1 MSDIRLIQSGE
12 EIIMVFKPYELEPA
26 FMDEALVKSE
36 ITESI
41 EKKLEM
47 GKKLREK
54 VSREDHG
61 DWTPPTNRRDPIDII
76 IESNEG
82 RLEDL
87 VPIRHGRMMVS
98 PFTFLRGS
106 AAVMAYDLSET
117 PTTGLTVQ
125 ACGDC
130 HLSNFG
136 LFATPER
143 NLIFDVND
151 FDETIP
157 GPWEW
162 DLKRLVASIYVGYTQ
177 SGRSAKE
184 AYNLSA
190 TCANA
195 YRKTMRRAAGMKALD
210 IWYFQYDI
218 DTLMKAAKNA
228 DVKKRLR
235 VADEAARKRVHEY
248 IFPKITEAVGR
259 KSKIVDDPPLVMHSP
274 DPQFNESMAE
284 VLNDYRVSMPHNTQ
298 VILNRYKLTDIARK
312 VVGVGS
318 VGTRCVFM
326 LLEARENDPLLLQIK
341 EARDSVFEPYVKKSK
356 FRSNGQRVVVGQ
368 KIMQSASDMFLGWTK
383 YKGRDFY
390 VRQLKDMKFSAV
402 IEQQPMEMSRAYVIA
417 CALVLAKA
425 HARSGDP
432 ALIAGYLGKGDVF
445 DYTMADF
452 AKSYA
457 VQNAKDHQMMLEAIE
472 TGRLEAKPGL

>member
-1 MSDIRLIQSGE
+1 MA
-12 EIIMVFKPYELEPA
+12 FKPYELEPA
-26 FMDEALVKSE
+26 FLEEARYKSE

-47 GKKLREK
+47 GKQLREK
-54 VSREDHG
+54 VPREDHSY
-61 DWTPPTNRRDPIDII
+61 WIPPKNRHDPIDII

-82 RLEDL
+82 RVEDL

-106 AAVMAYDLSET
+106 AAVMAYDLSNT

-151 FDETIP
+151 FDETTP

-162 DLKRLVASIYVGYTQ
+162 DLKRLVASIFVGYTQ
-177 SGRSAKE
+177 SGWSVKE
-184 AYNLSA
+184 AYNLSVV
-190 TCANA
+190 CANA
-195 YRKTMRRAAGMKALD
+195 YRRAMRRMAGMKALD
-210 IWYFQYDI
+210 IWYFQFDI
-218 DTLMKAAKNA
+218 DTFIQAAK
-228 DVKKRLR
+228 DPEVKKRLK
-235 VADEAARKRVHEY
+235 AANEAARKRVHEY
-248 IFPKITEAVGR
+248 VFPKITEDVGG
-259 KSKIVDDPPLVMHSP
+259 KSKIVDDPPLVMHIP
-274 DPQFNESMAE
+274 DPKLNESM
-284 VLNDYRVSMPHNTQ
+284 VKVFNDYRVSMPHNTQ
-298 VILNRYKLTDIARK
+298 VVLDRYTLTDMARK

-356 FRSNGQRVVVGQ
+356 FRNNGQRVVVGQ

-383 YKGRDFY
+383 YNDRDFY

-402 IEQQPMEMSRAYVIA
+402 IEGQPFEMAMSYVIA

-425 HARSGDP
+425 HGRSGDP

-445 DYTMADF
+445 DYAMADF
-452 AKSYA
+452 ARSYA
-457 VQNAKDHQMMLEAIE
+457 AQNAKDHQAMLEAIE
-472 TGRLEAKPGL
+472 TGRIEAKIGL

>member
-1 MSDIRLIQSGE
+1 MT
-12 EIIMVFKPYELEPA
+12 FKPYELEPA
-26 FMDEALVKSE
+26 FLDDLRYKSE
-36 ITESI
+36 ITESV
-41 EKKLEM
+41 EKKLEL
-47 GKKLREK
+47 GKQLREK
-54 VSREDHG
+54 VLREDLG

-76 IESNEG
+76 MESNEG

-87 VPIRHGRMMVS
+87 IPIRHGRMMVS

-106 AAVMAYDLSET
+106 AAVMAYDLSNG

-162 DLKRLVASIYVGYTQ
+162 DMKRLVASIYVGYTQ

-184 AYNLSA
+184 AYNLSQLCA
-190 TCANA
+190 TA
-195 YRKTMRRAAGMKALD
+195 YRKSMRRMAGMTALD
-210 IWYFQYDI
+210 IWYFQLDV
-218 DTLMKAAKNA
+218 DTFSKAARA
-228 DVKKRLR
+228 VEVKKRLKA
-235 VADEAARKRVHEY
+235 ADEAARKRVHEY
-248 IFPKITEAVGR
+248 VFPKITESIGGV
-259 KSKIVDDPPLVMHSP
+259 SKIVDEPPLVTHMS
-274 DPQFNESMAE
+274 DPQIKEVVVE
-284 VLNDYRVSMPHNTQ
+284 VLNDYRTSMPYNTQ
-298 VILNRYKLTDIARK
+298 VILDRYKLNDVARK

-318 VGTRCVFM
+318 VGTRCFFT

-341 EARDSVFEPYVKKSK
+341 EARDSVLEPYVKKSK
-356 FRSNGQRVVVGQ
+356 FRNNGQRVVVGQ

-383 YKGRDFY
+383 HKGLDFY
-390 VRQLKDMKFSAV
+390 IRQLKDMKFSAV
-402 IEQQPMEMSRAYVIA
+402 IENQSMEMAYAYVAA

-425 HARSGDP
+425 HGRSGDP
-432 ALIAGYLGKGDVF
+432 ALIAGYLGKGDAF
-445 DYTMADF
+445 DYAMGDF
-452 AKSYA
+452 ARSYA
-457 VQNAKDHQMMLEAIE
+457 VQNANDHKAMLEAIE
-472 TGRLEAKPGL
+472 SGRMEARPGL

>member
-1 MSDIRLIQSGE
+1 MSNIRHLFKRE
-12 EIIMVFKPYELEPA
+12 EIVMVFKPYELEPA

-47 GKKLREK
+47 GKELREK

-61 DWTPPTNRRDPIDII
+61 YWTPPTNRCDPIDII
-76 IESNEG
+76 IKSNEG

-106 AAVMAYDLSET
+106 AAVMAYDLSNT

-151 FDETIP
+151 FDETTP

-177 SGRSAKE
+177 GGKSAKE

-190 TCANA
+190 MCANI
-195 YRKTMRRAAGMKALD
+195 YRRTMRRAAGMKALD
-210 IWYFQYDI
+210 IWYFQFDI
-218 DTLMKAAKNA
+218 DTLIKAAKNI
-228 DVKKRLR
+228 DVKKRLKA
-235 VADEAARKRVHEY
+235 ADEAARKRVHEY
-248 IFPKITEAVGR
+248 VFPKITEAVGG
-259 KSKIVDDPPLVMHSP
+259 KSKIVDDPPLVMHSS
-274 DPQFNESMAE
+274 DPQFNTNMAE

-298 VILNRYKLTDIARK
+298 VILDRYKLTDIARK

-326 LLEARENDPLLLQIK
+326 LLEAKENDPLLLQIK
-341 EARDSVFEPYVKKSK
+341 EARDSVFEPFVKKSK
-356 FRSNGQRVVVGQ
+356 FRNNGQRVVVGQ

-402 IEQQPMEMSRAYVIA
+402 IEQQSLDMAKSYVSA
-417 CALVLAKA
+417 CAIVLAKA

-432 ALIAGYLGKGDVF
+432 AFIAGYLGKGDVF
-445 DYTMADF
+445 DYAMADF

-457 VQNAKDHQMMLEAIE
+457 VQTAKDHQAMIEAIE
-472 TGRLEAKPGL
+472 MGRIEAKPGL

>member
-1 MSDIRLIQSGE
+1 ME
-12 EIIMVFKPYELEPA
+12 EA
-26 FMDEALVKSE
+26 RVKSE
-36 ITESI
+36 ITESV

-47 GKKLREK
+47 GKQLRER
-54 VSREDHG
+54 VLREDHG
-61 DWTPPTNRRDPIDII
+61 DWTPPNNRKDPVDII
-76 IESNEG
+76 IASNEG

-87 VPIRHGRMMVS
+87 IPIRHGRMMVS

-106 AAVMAYDLSET
+106 AAVMAYDLSHT

-162 DLKRLVASIYVGYTQ
+162 DLKRLVASVYVGYSQ
-177 SGRSAKE
+177 SGMSSKE
-184 AYNLSA
+184 AYGLSVL
-190 TCANA
+190 CANA
-195 YRKTMRRAAGMKALD
+195 YRRAMRRMAGMKALD
-210 IWYFQYDI
+210 IWYFQFDI
-218 DTLMKAAKNA
+218 DTLIEAAN
-228 DVKKRLR
+228 DSEVKKRFK
-235 VADEAARKRVHEY
+235 AANEAARKRVHEY
-248 IFPKITEAVGR
+248 VFPKITEAVDG
-259 KSKIVDDPPLVMHSP
+259 KSKIVDDPPLVMHFDKTSA
-274 DPQFNESMAE
+274 NEDMTQ
-284 VLNDYRVSMPHNTQ
+284 VLSEYRDSMPYNIQ
-298 VILNRYKLTDIARK
+298 VVLDRYKLADTARK

-356 FRSNGQRVVVGQ
+356 FRNNGQRVVVGQ

-402 IEQQPMEMSRAYVIA
+402 IENHPLPMARTYVIT
-417 CALVLAKA
+417 CAMVLAKA
-425 HARSGDP
+425 HGRSGDP
-432 ALIAGYLGKGDVF
+432 ALIAGYLGKGDAF
-445 DYTMADF
+445 DYAMADF
-452 AKSYA
+452 AKGYA
-457 VQNAKDHQMMLEAIE
+457 AQTAKDHQAMLDAIE
-472 TGRLEAKPGL
+472 SGRIEARPGL